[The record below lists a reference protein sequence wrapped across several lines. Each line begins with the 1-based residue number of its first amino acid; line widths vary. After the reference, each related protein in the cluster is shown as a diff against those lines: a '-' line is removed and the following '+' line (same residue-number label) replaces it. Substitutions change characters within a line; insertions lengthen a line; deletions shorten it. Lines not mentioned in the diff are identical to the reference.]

1 MNKKKLVD
9 LIEELKQ
16 QLNQDQETD
25 LDNYKNKLSKRAE
38 EVINHFQS
46 MPGDVVV
53 INKNTNS
60 INFLTDDDSCEY

>member
-16 QLNQDQETD
+16 QLNKDTETD
-25 LDNYKNKLSKRAE
+25 LDNYKNKLSERAD

-53 INKNTNS
+53 INKYPNG
-60 INFLTDDDSCEY
+60 IDFLTDDDSCEY